1 MYYIF
6 TLATKQKLRKS
17 QHGASKDSVF
27 EVTPFSDPSKLII
40 GAFCGNK
47 DTEITYQNLFL

>member
-17 QHGASKDSVF
+17 QHGGSKDSVF
-27 EVTPFSDPSKLII
+27 EVTPFSDPSRLII

-47 DTEITYQNLFL
+47 DTEITYQNIFL